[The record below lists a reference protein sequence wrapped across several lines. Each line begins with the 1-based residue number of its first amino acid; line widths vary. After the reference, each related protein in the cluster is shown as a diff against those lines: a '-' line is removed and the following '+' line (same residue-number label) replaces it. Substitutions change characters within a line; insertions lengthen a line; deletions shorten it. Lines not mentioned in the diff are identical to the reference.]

1 MEEMYE
7 GFEIEVT
14 DAEAFAPP
22 FSPPNIAKM
31 IGTLRKYIRHPSKR
45 LVLTVRHLK
54 ERKDRRI

>member
-1 MEEMYE
+1 MYE

-22 FSPPNIAKM
+22 FSPPPPNIAKL
-31 IGTLRKYIRHPSKR
+31 IGTLRKYIRHPSKC